1 MSQDN
6 YSRMIARMNKNFA
19 KHLESDT
26 LRSFLKDLYSE
37 GEAALIADFPLG
49 SHTSRELSEIVGR
62 DERELDQMLKDMS
75 EHGLIF
81 KAKNAHGEEEYSVLA
96 FEPGLIEM
104 QFLKG
109 KDDEKTR
116 RMARLV
122 STILQEERAII
133 KGIME
138 NPEKVTELNPEM
150 MTEMLKGPPAR
161 VISVEESVATNKEI
175 ASWEKV
181 SSLVENERSYA
192 VGECGCKHMN
202 KLNGKPCEADA
213 PSTCCIYF
221 GKLADFFVEGGYAT
235 RLTKEEVFALVKQC
249 QEAGLIQCTANRNK
263 DTAYVLC
270 NCCKCCCVYLN
281 ANKEIRDFGISIMQV
296 RFQAQ
301 VDDENCTGCGECVE
315 RCQLEA
321 LQLSDE
327 LARVNEKYCIGCG
340 ICVST
345 CPTECISLKRV
356 SDTEPPELSMTVVGS
371 GV

>member
-1 MSQDN
+1 
-6 YSRMIARMNKNFA
+6 MNKNFA

-26 LRSFLKDLYSE
+26 LRKLMKELYTE
-37 GEAALIADFPLG
+37 EEAALIADFPLG
-49 SHTSRELSEIVGR
+49 AYATKQLSEILGR
-62 DERELDQMLKDMS
+62 DETELNRMLKAMY
-75 EHGLIF
+75 ENGLIF
-81 KAKNAHGEEEYSVLA
+81 EAQNANGENEYSVLA

-109 KDDEKTR
+109 RDDEKTR
-116 RMARLV
+116 KMARLV
-122 STILQEERAII
+122 STIFEEEQAKI
-133 KGIME
+133 KEIFK
-138 NPEKVTELNPEM
+138 NPEKITELDPEM

-161 VISVEESVATNKEI
+161 VVSIEESVSTEKEV
-175 ASWEKV
+175 ASWEQV
-181 SSLVENERSYA
+181 SSIVENENSYA
-192 VGECGCKHMN
+192 VGECGCKHMA
-202 KLNGKPCEADA
+202 KLNGNPCQADA

-235 RLTKEEVFALVKQC
+235 RLTKEEVFALVKKS

-281 ANKEIRDFGISIMQV
+281 TNRKLRDLGITIVEV

-301 VDDENCTGCGECVE
+301 VDNENCTGCGECVDL
-315 RCQLEA
+315 CQLEA
-321 LQLSDE
+321 LELSDDIVQ
-327 LARVNEKYCIGCG
+327 LNEKYCIGCG
-340 ICVST
+340 SCVST

-356 SDTEPPELSMTVVGS
+356 SDTEPPELTTPVVGS